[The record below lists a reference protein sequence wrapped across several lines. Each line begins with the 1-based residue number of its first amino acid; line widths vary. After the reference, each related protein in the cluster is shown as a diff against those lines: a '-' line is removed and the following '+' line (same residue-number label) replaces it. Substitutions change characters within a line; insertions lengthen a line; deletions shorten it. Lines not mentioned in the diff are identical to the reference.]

1 MNGVHDMG
9 GMHGFGPVERDEL
22 TFHHEWEKR
31 QHALSAL
38 TRTAG
43 LRNIDEGRH
52 AIERMP
58 PAAYL
63 RATYYERWAAA
74 LETNMVENGVL
85 TQAEIDARAAQFAA
99 DPSAAPTQR
108 PNPQITARLH
118 ADRSNLLPVPD
129 GPAPRFAAGDR
140 VRARNVN
147 PEGHT
152 RLPRYA
158 RGKRATID
166 RVHGSHVLPDAHA
179 HGRGP
184 VPEPLYSVRFDAAE
198 LWGPQADGRG
208 SVYLDLWE
216 SYLEEDT

>member
-1 MNGVHDMG
+1 MG
-9 GMHGFGPVERDEL
+9 GMHGFGPIERDEL

-85 TQAEIDARAAQFAA
+85 TQAKIDARAAAFVA
-99 DPSAAPTQR
+99 DPAAAPTRR
-108 PNPQITARLH
+108 PDPAIAARLR

-140 VRARNVN
+140 VRAKNLN
-147 PEGHT
+147 PDGHT

-158 RGKRATID
+158 RGKRATVD
-166 RVHGSHVLPDAHA
+166 RAHGAHVLPDAHA
-179 HGRGP
+179 HGQGP
-184 VPEPLYSVRFDAAE
+184 IPQPLYSVRFDAAE

-208 SVYLDLWE
+208 AVYLDLWE